1 MAGNGA
7 SKGNGVSR
15 EKRREVVT
23 LWMKQLLN
31 LHQRQ
36 GTAKPAAGGW
46 IGAVYALRAA
56 SRLDAN
62 REWGKLGDEIISHL
76 EQAYLSV
83 LGPDAAKGVE
93 VGRELLQTQ
102 HKPEAPGLHLPSDPT
117 NHEEVVSNLRK
128 ASANLRR
135 ANAGLRKSVARSRA
149 RAGRSAAARRTG
161 AGRSRAAR
169 AR

>member
-7 SKGNGVSR
+7 SKGNGVSKN
-15 EKRREVVT
+15 KRREVVT

-76 EQAYLSV
+76 EQAYLAV

-93 VGRELLQTQ
+93 IGRELLQTQ
-102 HKPEAPGLHLPSDPT
+102 RKPEAPDLHTTADPT
-117 NHEEVVSNLRK
+117 DHAEVVSNLRR
-128 ASANLRR
+128 ASAS
-135 ANAGLRKSVARSRA
+135 ARKSR
-149 RAGRSAAARRTG
+149 GK
-161 AGRSRAAR
+161 AAR
-169 AR
+169 ASARGGRGGARGPVRGRSKSARAR

>member
-1 MAGNGA
+1 MAE
-7 SKGNGVSR
+7 NGVSKG
-15 EKRREVVT
+15 KRREVVT

-93 VGRELLQTQ
+93 IGRELLQTQ
-102 HKPEAPGLHLPSDPT
+102 RKPDATGLHVSDPT
-117 NHEEVVSNLRK
+117 DHAEVVSNLRR
-128 ASANLRR
+128 ASASMRK
-135 ANAGLRKSVARSRA
+135 AGARGGRKGARVSGG
-149 RAGRSAAARRTG
+149 AGRSAARGRGRT
-161 AGRSRAAR
+161 APR

>member
-1 MAGNGA
+1 MAANGA
-7 SKGNGVSR
+7 SKGNGVSKD
-15 EKRREVVT
+15 KRREVVT

-93 VGRELLQTQ
+93 IGRELLQTQ
-102 HKPEAPGLHLPSDPT
+102 HKPEAPGLHLPSDRT
-117 NHEEVVSNLRK
+117 DHDAVVSNLRR
-128 ASANLRR
+128 ASASMKKAAAR
-135 ANAGLRKSVARSRA
+135 GGRKA
-149 RAGRSAAARRTG
+149 AGRSA
-161 AGRSRAAR
+161 GRSGASSGRARAAR

>member
-7 SKGNGVSR
+7 SKGDGVSKG
-15 EKRREVVT
+15 KRREVVT

-93 VGRELLQTQ
+93 IGRELLQTQ
-102 HKPEAPGLHLPSDPT
+102 RKPEAPGLHVADPT
-117 NHEEVVSNLRK
+117 DHAQVV
-128 ASANLRR
+128 ANLRR
-135 ANAGLRKSVARSRA
+135 ASASVRKAGGGRK
-149 RAGRSAAARRTG
+149 AGRSAGKGGTRGGAR
-161 AGRSRAAR
+161 GRSRSAR

>member
-7 SKGNGVSR
+7 SKGNGVSKS
-15 EKRREVVT
+15 KRREVVT

-76 EQAYLSV
+76 EQAYLEV

-93 VGRELLQTQ
+93 IGRELLQTQ
-102 HKPEAPGLHLPSDPT
+102 RKPEAPGLHVGDTT
-117 NHEEVVSNLRK
+117 NHEEVVSNLRRTSASVRK
-128 ASANLRR
+128 A
-135 ANAGLRKSVARSRA
+135 GGGGK
-149 RAGRSAAARRTG
+149 AGRSAGKSGRGGAR
-161 AGRSRAAR
+161 GRSRSAR

>member
-7 SKGNGVSR
+7 SKGNGVSK

-23 LWMKQLLN
+23 GWMKQLLN

-76 EQAYLSV
+76 EQAYLAV

-93 VGRELLQTQ
+93 IGRELLQTQ
-102 HKPEAPGLHLPSDPT
+102 RKPEAPSMHVPSADD
-117 NHEEVVSNLRK
+117 HEEVVSNLQRA
-128 ASANLRR
+128 ASS
-135 ANAGLRKSVARSRA
+135 LRKSGGGRK
-149 RAGRSAAARRTG
+149 AGRAAARP
-161 AGRSRAAR
+161 AGRGR
-169 AR
+169 ARPAQRAR

>member
-7 SKGNGVSR
+7 LKGNGVSKG
-15 EKRREVVT
+15 KRREVVT
-23 LWMKQLLN
+23 LWMRQLLN

-76 EQAYLSV
+76 EQAYLEV

-93 VGRELLQTQ
+93 IGRELLQTQ
-102 HKPEAPGLHLPSDPT
+102 RKPEAPGMHVPT
-117 NHEEVVSNLRK
+117 DRTDHAEIVSNLRRTS
-128 ASANLRR
+128 ASV
-135 ANAGLRKSVARSRA
+135 RKSAARSGGKAGRGASVSGRAGARGRA
-149 RAGRSAAARRTG
+149 RAAQ
-161 AGRSRAAR
+161 R